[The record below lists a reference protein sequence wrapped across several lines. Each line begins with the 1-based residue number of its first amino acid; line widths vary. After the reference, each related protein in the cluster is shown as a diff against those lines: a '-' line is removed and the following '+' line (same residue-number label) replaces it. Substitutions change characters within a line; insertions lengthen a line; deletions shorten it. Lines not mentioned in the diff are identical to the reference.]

1 MKNLGFTQTSQTH
14 AENYVSLTQ
23 TTVLGLTQTTQT
35 YTELAALLRSQLS
48 ASRVF
53 TFRMASTSV
62 ARAKVCEFC
71 EFCVPN
77 KDTP

>member
-1 MKNLGFTQTSQTH
+1 MKKLGFTQILGLTQTSQTH

-23 TTVLGLTQTTQT
+23 TTVLGLTQTAQT

-53 TFRMASTSV
+53 ASRMASTSE
-62 ARAKVCEFC
+62 ASAFL
-71 EFCVPN
+71 
-77 KDTP
+77 

>member
-1 MKNLGFTQTSQTH
+1 MTKVDKRRNREQMKNLGFTQTSQTH

-35 YTELAALLRSQLS
+35 YTELAALPRSQLS

-53 TFRMASTSV
+53 ASRMASTSE
-62 ARAKVCEFC
+62 ASAFL
-71 EFCVPN
+71 
-77 KDTP
+77 